1 MNALRRLA
9 VLTILATLSLAL
21 MGMGGFGDT
30 DIVKKIPTPDRPFTV
45 TIVDDTDTTFSV
57 SDFSVEGLTLVP
69 VHLGKANVSIDF
81 AKVKSV
87 TLMERGT
94 ELHAAVTLTDGNVQ
108 NVTMSPRTMFYGR
121 TPWGLMQLKAGDIK
135 KIVF

>member
-9 VLTILATLSLAL
+9 VLFALATLSLAL

-69 VHLGKANVSIDF
+69 VHLGKANVAIDF

-108 NVTMSPRTMFYGR
+108 NVTMSPKTMFYGR
-121 TPWGLMQLKAGDIK
+121 TSWGLMQLKAGDIK
-135 KIVF
+135 KIMF